1 MLLRMSF
8 SGGILIIMIA
18 AVRFLSAN
26 RLPKKYFM
34 MLWSVALLRLLV
46 PVELP
51 FRFGITVPVENAVAD
66 KMERMIL
73 SGDSL
78 QKMTAVQ
85 TAAPEGADLSGILM
99 RALPYVWAA
108 AALLLSGILAVLY
121 IRECR
126 RMNEAIPLSGE
137 QACSLRKEADIP
149 ERVRL
154 LASDRIVTPV
164 VFGIVRPKIILPS
177 FLLSE
182 KSGRLKFVLAH
193 EAAHVRRGDNLW
205 KVIML
210 LAVCIHWFNPL
221 VWLMYVLFSRDMELS
236 CDERVLSRFG
246 EGAKREYARALV
258 GLAEKQY
265 QRSLFAQGFG
275 KSAIKERI
283 EAIMKFKKAT
293 GLSAACAVLLLGTAV
308 TVFAQTDQRE
318 SGIQDNDIAAVQEEN
333 DVNSGDAAQADAPA
347 GNSEE
352 SMEID
357 LGLID
362 SLVNSEE
369 FQEYEAYGVSYDSAS
384 GELMYDGERAGFLYI
399 MEENGGEIQM
409 AVSLPSDV
417 EKESE
422 TTTGI
427 CVSKDAEGNIIGVTK
442 MEGPSVTIEDGE
454 TSVEVQDN

>member
-1 MLLRMSF
+1 M
-8 SGGILIIMIA
+8 
-18 AVRFLSAN
+18 
-26 RLPKKYFM
+26 
-34 MLWSVALLRLLV
+34 
-46 PVELP
+46 
-51 FRFGITVPVENAVAD
+51 AD

-164 VFGIVRPKIILPS
+164 VFGIGRPKIILPS

-318 SGIQDNDIAAVQEEN
+318 IGIQDNDIAAVQEEN
-333 DVNSGDAAQADAPA
+333 DVNSGDAAQAEAPA

-362 SLVNSEE
+362 SFVNSEE

-409 AVSLPSDV
+409 AVSHD
-417 EKESE
+417 ER
-422 TTTGI
+422 I
-427 CVSKDAEGNIIGVTK
+427 
-442 MEGPSVTIEDGE
+442 
-454 TSVEVQDN
+454 

>member
-236 CDERVLSRFG
+236 CDDL
-246 EGAKREYARALV
+246 L
-258 GLAEKQY
+258 
-265 QRSLFAQGFG
+265 
-275 KSAIKERI
+275 
-283 EAIMKFKKAT
+283 
-293 GLSAACAVLLLGTAV
+293 LSACGCSCIPGFSGRSSNPDQKISQKETASGHRLHWYRPGNRRLSGSACGTISSKSFFSLLCIRQSLTACP
-308 TVFAQTDQRE
+308 RSE
-318 SGIQDNDIAAVQEEN
+318 SGTDHSQNPQSLRRSFYHCGRRMSWLQRTCRMHYAFCHASV
-333 DVNSGDAAQADAPA
+333 PWA
-347 GNSEE
+347 GS
-352 SMEID
+352 
-357 LGLID
+357 
-362 SLVNSEE
+362 
-369 FQEYEAYGVSYDSAS
+369 FQGSAS
-384 GELMYDGERAGFLYI
+384 HRQYFHHRHRKPYF
-399 MEENGGEIQM
+399 
-409 AVSLPSDV
+409 
-417 EKESE
+417 
-422 TTTGI
+422 
-427 CVSKDAEGNIIGVTK
+427 
-442 MEGPSVTIEDGE
+442 
-454 TSVEVQDN
+454 

>member
-108 AALLLSGILAVLY
+108 
-121 IRECR
+121 
-126 RMNEAIPLSGE
+126 
-137 QACSLRKEADIP
+137 
-149 ERVRL
+149 
-154 LASDRIVTPV
+154 
-164 VFGIVRPKIILPS
+164 
-177 FLLSE
+177 
-182 KSGRLKFVLAH
+182 
-193 EAAHVRRGDNLW
+193 
-205 KVIML
+205 
-210 LAVCIHWFNPL
+210 
-221 VWLMYVLFSRDMELS
+221 
-236 CDERVLSRFG
+236 
-246 EGAKREYARALV
+246 
-258 GLAEKQY
+258 
-265 QRSLFAQGFG
+265 
-275 KSAIKERI
+275 
-283 EAIMKFKKAT
+283 
-293 GLSAACAVLLLGTAV
+293 CAVLLLGTAV

-347 GNSEE
+347 ENSEE

>member
-85 TAAPEGADLSGILM
+85 TAAPEGVDLSGILM

-108 AALLLSGILAVLY
+108 AALLLSVILAVLY

-164 VFGIVRPKIILPS
+164 VFGIIRPKIILPS

-221 VWLMYVLFSRDMELS
+221 VWLMYVLFSQDMELS

-293 GLSAACAVLLLGTAV
+293 GLSTACAVLLLGTAV

-333 DVNSGDAAQADAPA
+333 DVNSGDAAQAEAPA
-347 GNSEE
+347 GNAEE
-352 SMEID
+352 SMETD

-362 SLVNSEE
+362 DLVNSEE
-369 FQEYEAYGVSYDSAS
+369 FREYEAYGVSYDRES
-384 GELMYDGERAGFLYI
+384 GDLLYNGEPVGFLYI
-399 MEENGGEIQM
+399 VEENGGEIEM
-409 AVSLPSDV
+409 AVALPDDL
-417 EKESE
+417 EEESE

-427 CVSKDAEGNIIGVTK
+427 CVSKDAEGKIIGVTK
-442 MEGPSVTIEDGE
+442 IEGPSVTIEDGE
-454 TSVEVQDN
+454 ISVEAQDN